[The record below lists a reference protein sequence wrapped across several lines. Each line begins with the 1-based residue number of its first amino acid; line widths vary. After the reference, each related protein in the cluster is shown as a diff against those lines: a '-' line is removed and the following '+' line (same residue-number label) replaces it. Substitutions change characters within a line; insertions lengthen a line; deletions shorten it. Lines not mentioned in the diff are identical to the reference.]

1 MRRPTASILAR
12 SRGRRALCAPAL
24 ALAALAALLVAPP
37 AAAADVRFDEW
48 FRADLTLRI
57 DFVHGGTF
65 GAEEVNLQGLVREGA
80 WPGSRTKLLDPTGAG
95 KHRVVVYA
103 PGNEGGQLE
112 LYSRGFGS
120 LFSEWQTT
128 PEARGGLRRA
138 FFESARIPFP
148 KAPVL
153 VVFETRDDRS
163 GAFRTVQR
171 IPIDPADETQLE
183 PPRYAAGSFPVVKL
197 LEVGPPETSLDVLIL
212 GDGYTKDEL
221 EKYHRDLERFAH
233 AFFET
238 PPFRL
243 RQDRI
248 NLRALDV
255 VSKETGPDEPRKGI
269 WRDTALGTSFNTF
282 GAARYLTTLDNAAM
296 RDIAATA
303 PYDVLFILVNTSRYG
318 GAGVFNLFSV
328 FPSDNE
334 YDEYVMIHEFGHG
347 FAGLGDEYYQ
357 SGVSTEEF
365 YPKGVEPWEPNI
377 TALLPD
383 GKPKWTDRLAPDTP
397 CPTPPDAATYGK
409 VVGCFEGAGY
419 QATGL
424 YRPMIDCMMFS
435 KGDQP
440 FCPVCADAIVRMIDL
455 YAVP

>member
-1 MRRPTASILAR
+1 MRTLACI
-12 SRGRRALCAPAL
+12 LCA
-24 ALAALAALLVAPP
+24 AAILGGAAGR
-37 AAAADVRFDEW
+37 AAADVPFDDH
-48 FRADLTLRI
+48 FRADATLRV
-57 DFVHGGTF
+57 DVVHTGSHGV
-65 GAEEVNLQGLVREGA
+65 EEVSLQALVREGPWA
-80 WPGSRTKLLDPTGAG
+80 GSRTKLLDPTDAG
-95 KHRVVVYA
+95 KHRVVVFG
-103 PGNEGGQLE
+103 PGPDGAQLE
-112 LYSRGFGS
+112 LYSRGFSS
-120 LFSEWQTT
+120 LFAEWQTT
-128 PEARGGLRRA
+128 GEAKGGARRA
-138 FFESARIPFP
+138 FFESLRIPFP

-153 VVFETRDDRS
+153 IAFETRDGA

-171 IPIDPADETQLE
+171 FAVDPADTHLV
-183 PPRYAAGSFPVVKL
+183 PARYAPGHFPVVKL
-197 LEVGPPETSLDVLIL
+197 QEVGPPEAALDVLIL

-221 EKYHRDLERFAH
+221 DKYHRDLDRFAR

-255 VSKETGPDEPRKGI
+255 VSAQTGPDEPRKGL
-269 WRDTALGTSFNTF
+269 WRDTALGMSFDTF
-282 GAARYLTTLDNAAM
+282 GSARYLTTMDNGAL
-296 RDIAATA
+296 RDIAGTA

-318 GAGVFNLFSV
+318 GAGVFNLYSV

-347 FAGLGDEYYQ
+347 FAGLADEYYQ
-357 SGVSTEEF
+357 SGVAYEEF

-377 TALLPD
+377 TALLPA
-383 GKPKWTDRLAPDTP
+383 GKPKWADRVAADVP
-397 CPTPPDAATYGK
+397 CPTPPDPKLST

-419 QATGL
+419 QEKGL
-424 YRPMIDCMMFS
+424 YRPMLDCMMFS
-435 KGDQP
+435 KGDQE

>member
-1 MRRPTASILAR
+1 MPT
-12 SRGRRALCAPAL
+12 
-24 ALAALAALLVAPP
+24 AALATLVAVLLLGG
-37 AAAADVRFDEW
+37 ARTAAADVRFDDW
-48 FRADLTLRI
+48 FRADATLRV
-57 DFVHGGTF
+57 DYVHSGSF
-65 GAEEVNLQGLVREGA
+65 GAEEVNLERLVREGA
-80 WPGSRTKLLDPTGAG
+80 WPGSRTKLLDPTDAG
-95 KHRVVVYA
+95 KHRVLVLGA
-103 PGNEGGQLE
+103 GPEGAQVE

-138 FFESARIPFP
+138 FSESVRIPYP

-153 VVFETRDDRS
+153 LVVETRDGS

-171 IPIDPADETQLE
+171 IPVDPADTQIE
-183 PPRYAAGSFPVVKL
+183 PPRYAPGSFPVVRL
-197 LEVGPPETSLDVLIL
+197 LEVGAPEASLDVLIL

-221 EKYHRDLERFAH
+221 EKYHRDLERFAR

-238 PPFRL
+238 PPFRI

-255 VSKETGPDEPRKGI
+255 VSAQSGPDEPRKGV
-269 WRDTALGTSFNTF
+269 WRDTALGTTFNTF
-282 GAARYLTTLDNAAM
+282 GAARYLTTLDNRAL
-296 RDIAATA
+296 RDVAGTA
-303 PYDVLFILVNTSRYG
+303 PYDVVFILVNTSRYG
-318 GAGVFNLFSV
+318 GAGVFNQFSI

-347 FAGLGDEYYQ
+347 FAGLADEYYQ
-357 SGVSTEEF
+357 SGVSYEEF
-365 YPKGVEPWEPNI
+365 YPAGVEPWEPNI

-383 GKPKWTDRLAPDTP
+383 GEPKWADLLTPEVP
-397 CPTPPDAATYGK
+397 CPTPPDPALYGNA
-409 VVGCFEGAGY
+409 VGCFEGAGY
-419 QATGL
+419 QAKGL
-424 YRPMIDCMMFS
+424 YRPTIDCLMFS

-440 FCPVCADAIVRMIDL
+440 FCPVCAAAIVRMIDL